1 MLGTDHCGLRLPLC
15 TLSCCPVLR
24 LLKSSGCS
32 DLSALSCALHRS
44 VLNPVR
50 ARGQFLSAT
59 LSKNGNRT
67 VAVDDNIK
75 RIGVSVMGRSAH
87 AGVESTHFGAAHV
100 SSQAT
105 ASAL

>member
-15 TLSCCPVLR
+15 TLSRCPVFTTVEEFR
-24 LLKSSGCS
+24 LFRLECPKLCPAPKR
-32 DLSALSCALHRS
+32 LEPCASAWS
-44 VLNPVR
+44 V
-50 ARGQFLSAT
+50 FSAT

-67 VAVDDNIK
+67 VAVDDNVK